1 LRSLPQRII
10 KAQEAERSRIAQE
23 LHDGINQLIA
33 SVKMRLSRVEESLPD
48 LKPAA
53 REILA
58 RCNRLL
64 VKVLEENRR
73 IAHNLRPTEL
83 DNLGLA
89 AACGSFCNEI
99 QLRTNLKFECR
110 LISPSLR
117 LPPMVELNLFRIVQ
131 EAINN
136 IEKYAR
142 AKSVR
147 LRIRIQEDSVVLKI
161 QDDGQGF
168 DAKTLNAGKKMRH
181 GLGLTNMRER
191 ALSLGGTYEI
201 TSIPGRGTAI
211 TVRVPLKTRTK
222 IVKKNPDSERKNLL
236 PV

>member
-1 LRSLPQRII
+1 
-10 KAQEAERSRIAQE
+10 
-23 LHDGINQLIA
+23 
-33 SVKMRLSRVEESLPD
+33 MRLSRVEESLPD

-99 QLRTNLKFECR
+99 QLRTNLKFESR

-117 LPPMVELNLFRIVQ
+117 LPPMIELNLFRIVQ
-131 EAINN
+131 EALNN
-136 IEKYAR
+136 MAR
-142 AKSVR
+142 HSQVKEAWVR
-147 LRIRIQEDSVVLKI
+147 LSFQLQGLALEVED
-161 QDDGQGF
+161 
-168 DAKTLNAGKKMRH
+168 H
-181 GLGLTNMRER
+181 GSGLTLPPKNRGIGLVAMRER
-191 ALSLGGTYEI
+191 AQLLGGEI
-201 TSIPGRGTAI
+201 DFTRPAQGGTLVRL
-211 TVRVPLKTRTK
+211 TVPKER
-222 IVKKNPDSERKNLL
+222 PDSNA
-236 PV
+236 